1 MATLAHRPTIYVEA
15 HYGIGAVVGMA
26 AGAIMAMF
34 AMVYT
39 TITGFGFWALGSGIS
54 EAFMSVSAAESAGG
68 ITIGLGVHMMLSA
81 MLGVFAAYLASDL
94 LKDRVEAG
102 LNLVWV
108 RLGIGAV
115 VFAFNWYVLLPIV
128 DPRFIEIMP
137 HGPALVF
144 HLIFGY
150 SLGLYGRYAIKSD

>member
-1 MATLAHRPTIYVEA
+1 MATLAHRPAIHVEA

-26 AGAIMAMF
+26 AGAIMAMV

-54 EAFMSVSAAESAGG
+54 EAFMTTASAESAGG
-68 ITIGLGVHMMLSA
+68 IAIGLGVHMMLSA
-81 MLGVFAAYLASDL
+81 MLGVGAAYLASDV

-115 VFAFNWYVLLPIV
+115 VFAVNWFVVLPIV
-128 DPRFIEIMP
+128 DPAFIEIMP
-137 HGPALVF
+137 YGPALVF

-150 SLGLYGRYAIKSD
+150 SLGLYGLYAIKKD